1 MNNIELFNQ
10 IYEKYYKSI
19 VSYFSRRFDSDEAE
33 DLAQITFMKL
43 WGYLPTLG
51 YIKKEKSLI
60 FKIAKNVLADR
71 LRKNNFADSLDE
83 LESIKCLEVFDDIT
97 SVEIQQI
104 LLKMSEIDREIVTL
118 KSYGWSSREIGKI
131 KNMPSSTV
139 RNRLAAL
146 KKQIEKELG
155 EPCGRRKH
163 HNTYKTKELSGYMSD
178 GSFVQRCLLIF
189 IIFFDIIFLKHKCVN
204 RYVEINGY

>member
-1 MNNIELFNQ
+1 MLKPTQSQAIKSQKKMNNIELFNQ

-19 VSYFSRRFDSDEAE
+19 VSYFSKRFNSSEAE

-43 WGYLPTLG
+43 WGYLPALG

-71 LRKNNFADSLDE
+71 LRKNNFAESLEE
-83 LESIKCLEVFDDIT
+83 LENIKCLEVSDDIT

-104 LLKMSEIDREIVTL
+104 LLKMSESDREIVML

-139 RNRLAAL
+139 RNKLAAL
-146 KKQIEKELG
+146 KKQIEIEL
-155 EPCGRRKH
+155 ESSYERR
-163 HNTYKTKELSGYMSD
+163 
-178 GSFVQRCLLIF
+178 
-189 IIFFDIIFLKHKCVN
+189 
-204 RYVEINGY
+204 

>member
-43 WGYLPTLG
+43 WGYLPALG

-139 RNRLAAL
+139 INRLAAL

-163 HNTYKTKELSGYMSD
+163 HNTYKT
-178 GSFVQRCLLIF
+178 
-189 IIFFDIIFLKHKCVN
+189 
-204 RYVEINGY
+204 

>member
-60 FKIAKNVLADR
+60 FKIAKNVLPTDFVKTILPTR
-71 LRKNNFADSLDE
+71 LMSLKA
-83 LESIKCLEVFDDIT
+83 LNVLRCLMI
-97 SVEIQQI
+97 SH
-104 LLKMSEIDREIVTL
+104 LLKF
-118 KSYGWSSREIGKI
+118 SR
-131 KNMPSSTV
+131 
-139 RNRLAAL
+139 
-146 KKQIEKELG
+146 
-155 EPCGRRKH
+155 
-163 HNTYKTKELSGYMSD
+163 Y
-178 GSFVQRCLLIF
+178 F
-189 IIFFDIIFLKHKCVN
+189 
-204 RYVEINGY
+204 